1 MRSYFDIWDTAAD
14 WEARGLQYPILIDL
28 IPVGITGEP
37 NETVEHVV
45 QKHRWR
51 VIGLKVTRRWKAFI
65 FRRRLFKWRRA
76 LKLRIVPRSVDSV
89 RNVLAT
95 NLAVFGL
102 LAPPRWTYPPKHP
115 MDCDEFR
122 GVMALKMSAWRRGDL
137 AEVDRLMPL
146 IDR

>member
-45 QKHRWR
+45 QKYRWR

-102 LAPPRWTYPPKHP
+102 LAPPRWTYPPQASNGL
-115 MDCDEFR
+115 R
-122 GVMALKMSAWRRGDL
+122 
-137 AEVDRLMPL
+137 
-146 IDR
+146 